1 MFVLRRVL
9 NKCGTVSNT
18 CIGKSYCVYTKDR
31 NVNQFLDVIRGSN
44 IEHSVDDMFGAL
56 SCDDGGELIPLY
68 NNSKYYVMT
77 ENGSTFERLINYSDL
92 RA

>member
-18 CIGKSYCVYTKDR
+18 CIGKSYCVYTKDC
-31 NVNQFLDVIRGSN
+31 NVTQFLDVISGSN
-44 IEHSVDDMFGAL
+44 IEHSVDDMFGVL

-77 ENGSTFERLINYSDL
+77 ENGSTFERLINYSEKRL
-92 RA
+92 